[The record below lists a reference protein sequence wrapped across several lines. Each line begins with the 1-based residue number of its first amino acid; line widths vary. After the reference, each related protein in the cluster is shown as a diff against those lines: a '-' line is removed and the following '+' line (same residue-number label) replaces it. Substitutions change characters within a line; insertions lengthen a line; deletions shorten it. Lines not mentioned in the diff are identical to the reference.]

1 MMNTFIP
8 TCSENG
14 RRDVI
19 KDHKSNANR
28 SAVGMHGWWRSVC
41 EDEGMS
47 CGKEQR
53 AVWTGTSGNKVV
65 GGGGTEAGS
74 ADRPMTCG
82 GL

>member
-1 MMNTFIP
+1 
-8 TCSENG
+8 
-14 RRDVI
+14 
-19 KDHKSNANR
+19 
-28 SAVGMHGWWRSVC
+28 
-41 EDEGMS
+41 MS

-65 GGGGTEAGS
+65 GGGGTAAGS